1 MERTFVMLK
10 PDAMQRGLAGELITR
25 FERKGLVLVAA
36 KMVQADDKLLAKH
49 YAEHIGKP
57 FYKGLC
63 DFVKQAPVLATI
75 WEGVEAVKTVRDLL
89 GATNGRKAAPGTI
102 RGDYSTSQQCNLV
115 HASDS
120 VESAN
125 REIAN
130 FFQPNEIVKAKIASV
145 DYVYSPEEQQGK
157 N

>member
-1 MERTFVMLK
+1 MFK

-36 KMVQADDKLLAKH
+36 KMVQADDKLLEKH
-49 YAEHIGKP
+49 YAEHVGKP

-63 DFVKQAPVLATI
+63 DFVKQAPVLAMA
-75 WEGVEAVKTVRDLL
+75 WEGAEAVKVVRDLL
-89 GATNGRKAAPGTI
+89 GATHGRKAVAGTI
-102 RGDYSTSQQCNLV
+102 RGDYSNSQQCNLV

-120 VESAN
+120 VDSAK

-130 FFQPNEIVKAKIASV
+130 FFQNKEIVTAKQALV
-145 DYVYSPEEQQGK
+145 DYVYSPEEQQVK
-157 N
+157 